1 MVQLGERK
9 KEERVRLY
17 RSLQQGIGSLNI
29 KRLLLIKE
37 NQIFQI
43 KEFSVFVCVCVCVC
57 IYGKIQE
64 SGPTEIIHFICIS
77 AI

>member
-43 KEFSVFVCVCVCVC
+43 KEFSVFVCVCVCV
-57 IYGKIQE
+57 YLWE
-64 SGPTEIIHFICIS
+64 DTRVW
-77 AI
+77 AY

>member
-43 KEFSVFVCVCVCVC
+43 KEFSVFFFLCVCVYLCEDKRVWA
-57 IYGKIQE
+57 Y
-64 SGPTEIIHFICIS
+64 
-77 AI
+77 